1 MRVLFSMACVG
12 AFAGLVGCGGGGGDG
27 GSGATPA
34 LTATVTI
41 NGAPAV
47 ANASGQFVTQPGDT
61 VEITPSQN
69 AEWTSTASDGA
80 AVSLRNP
87 SVSGTKWNAQI
98 LNGATAAA
106 TYTVSAKATANA
118 SLAKATVLNVAGGD
132 ARNGTYR
139 VYAASALQYLLTL
152 DFNANLYTLANADG
166 TEPTSDTF
174 ASDASEPGSY
184 VFKSTRITSN
194 TNTARFRVTTDAVV
208 GAFPFADPV
217 ATGTV
222 YAVKPFLAAR
232 KLVTVAAELDGLYNR
247 LGIQR
252 TAASELSQITQT
264 QFSAGG
270 TVYKLCND
278 SVIYNIANCPPS
290 SLITYSVATT
300 DVPGVWLITN
310 VVDATDSG
318 RFAMARI
325 GDQNVY
331 LSAGATPAT
340 PGRYVLRVGVQDTPT
355 WTTTGVG
362 YGSSTAGSWGRV
374 NFTPTGNTRNAVG
387 TDGTLA
393 VATNLFSSMAGTG
406 PAGMRQISG
415 GGGTYFATYNG
426 KLFTIVGAS
435 NATTGGYFQLSLL
448 D

>member
-1 MRVLFSMACVG
+1 MRVLFSMACV
-12 AFAGLVGCGGGGGDG
+12 ATFAGLVGCGGGGG
-27 GSGATPA
+27 GSETAPV
-34 LTATVTI
+34 LTTTVTI

-47 ANASGQFVTQPGDT
+47 VNASGQFVTQPGDT
-61 VEITPSQN
+61 VEITPSQG
-69 AEWTSTASDGA
+69 AEWTTTASDGA

-87 SVSGTKWNAQI
+87 NISDTRWTAQI
-98 LNGATAAA
+98 LNGTTGVA

-118 SLAKATVLNVAGGD
+118 SLTKTTVLNVAGGD

-152 DFNANLYTLANADG
+152 DFNANVYTLTNADG
-166 TEPTSDTF
+166 TSPTSDTF
-174 ASDASEPGSY
+174 ASDASEPGTY
-184 VFKSTRITSN
+184 VFKSARITSN
-194 TNTARFRVTTDAVV
+194 TNTSRFRVTTDAIV
-208 GAFPFADPV
+208 GAFPFTDPV

-252 TAASELSQITQT
+252 TASSELSQITQT

-278 SVIYNIANCPPS
+278 SAINSIANCSPA
-290 SLITYSVATT
+290 SLITYNVAAT

-340 PGRYVLRVGVQDTPT
+340 PGRYVLRVGVQDTPI
-355 WTTTGVG
+355 WTTTAVG

-374 NFTPTGNTRNAVG
+374 DFTATGNTRSAVG
-387 TDGTLA
+387 TDGTVA
-393 VATNLFSSMAGTG
+393 AATNVFSNMAGTG

-426 KLFTIVGAS
+426 KLFAIVGAS

>member
-1 MRVLFSMACVG
+1 MAP
-12 AFAGLVGCGGGGGDG
+12 AF
-27 GSGATPA
+27 T
-34 LTATVTI
+34 TTVTI
-41 NGAPAV
+41 NGVAAV

-61 VEITPSQN
+61 VEITPSQG
-69 AEWTSTASDGA
+69 ADWTTTASDGA
-80 AVSLRNP
+80 SVSLRNP
-87 SVSGTKWNAQI
+87 NISATKWTAQI
-98 LNGATAAA
+98 LNGATGAA

-118 SLAKATVLNVAGGD
+118 SLTKATVLNVAGGD

-152 DFNANLYTLANADG
+152 DFNANVYTLTHADG
-166 TEPTSDTF
+166 TEPTADTF
-174 ASDASEPGSY
+174 ASDASEPGTY
-184 VFKSTRITSN
+184 VFKSARITSN
-194 TNTARFRVTTDAVV
+194 TNTSRFRVTTDAIV
-208 GAFPFADPV
+208 GAFPFTDPV

-252 TAASELSQITQT
+252 TASSELSQITQT

-278 SVIYNIANCPPS
+278 SAISSIANCPPA
-290 SLITYSVATT
+290 SLVTYSVATT

-310 VVDATDSG
+310 VADATDSG

-340 PGRYVLRVGVQDTPT
+340 PGRYVLRVGVQDTPL
-355 WTTTGVG
+355 WTTTAIG

-374 NFTPTGNTRNAVG
+374 NFTSTGNTRNAVG
-387 TDGTLA
+387 TDGTAA
-393 VATNLFSSMAGTG
+393 VATNVFSNMAGTG

-426 KLFTIVGAS
+426 KLFAIVGAS

>member
-1 MRVLFSMACVG
+1 MRVLFSMACVA
-12 AFAGLVGCGGGGGDG
+12 AFAGLVGCGGGGG
-27 GSGATPA
+27 GSETAPA
-34 LTATVTI
+34 LTTTVTI

-61 VEITPSQN
+61 VEITPSQG
-69 AEWTSTASDGA
+69 ADWATTASDGA

-87 SVSGTKWNAQI
+87 NISGTKWTAQI
-98 LNGATAAA
+98 LNGATGAA

-118 SLAKATVLNVAGGD
+118 SLTKTTVLSVAGGD

-152 DFNANLYTLANADG
+152 DFNANVYTLTNADG

-174 ASDASEPGSY
+174 ASDPSEPGSY
-184 VFKSTRITSN
+184 LFKSARITSTAN
-194 TNTARFRVTTDAVV
+194 TSRFRVTTDAVV
-208 GAFPFADPV
+208 GAFPFSDPV

-222 YAVKPFLAAR
+222 YTVKPFLAAR

-252 TAASELSQITQT
+252 TASSELSQITQT

-270 TVYKLCND
+270 TVYKLCSN
-278 SVIYNIANCPPS
+278 SVIYSIADCPPA
-290 SLITYSVATT
+290 SLITYNVATT

-331 LSAGATPAT
+331 LSAGAKPAT
-340 PGRYVLRVGVQDTPT
+340 PGQYVLRVGVQDTPL
-355 WTTTGVG
+355 WTTTATG

-374 NFTPTGNTRNAVG
+374 DFTSTGNTRNAVG
-387 TDGTLA
+387 TNGTA
-393 VATNLFSSMAGTG
+393 TTATNVFVSMAATG
-406 PAGMRQISG
+406 PSGMRQISG
-415 GGGTYFATYNG
+415 GGATYFATYNG

-435 NATTGGYFQLSLL
+435 NATTGGYFQLNLL

>member
-1 MRVLFSMACVG
+1 
-12 AFAGLVGCGGGGGDG
+12 
-27 GSGATPA
+27 
-34 LTATVTI
+34 VTI

-87 SVSGTKWNAQI
+87 SVSGTKWTAQI

-118 SLAKATVLNVAGGD
+118 SLTKATVLNVAGGD

-290 SLITYSVATT
+290 SLVTYSVATT

-310 VVDATDSG
+310 VADATDSG

-331 LSAGATPAT
+331 LSAGATLAT

-355 WTTTGVG
+355 WTTTAVG

-374 NFTPTGNTRNAVG
+374 NFTSTGNTRNAVG
-387 TDGTLA
+387 TDGTA
-393 VATNLFSSMAGTG
+393 TAATNVFGNMAGTG

-415 GGGTYFATYNG
+415 GGSTYFATYNG

-435 NATTGGYFQLSLL
+435 NATTGGYFQLNLL

>member
-1 MRVLFSMACVG
+1 MRVLFSTACVA
-12 AFAGLVGCGGGGGDG
+12 AFAGLVGCGGGGGG
-27 GSGATPA
+27 GAGETAPA
-34 LTATVTI
+34 LTTTVTI

-61 VEITPSQN
+61 VEITPSQG
-69 AEWTSTASDGA
+69 ADWTATASDGA
-80 AVSLRNP
+80 AVTLRNP
-87 SVSGTKWNAQI
+87 AISGAKWSAQI
-98 LNGATAAA
+98 LNGATGAA

-118 SLAKATVLNVAGGD
+118 SLTKTTVLNVAGGD

-139 VYAASALQYLLTL
+139 VYSASALQYLLTL
-152 DFNANLYTLANADG
+152 DFNASVYTLANADG
-166 TEPTSDTF
+166 SEPTADTF
-174 ASDASEPGSY
+174 ASDASEPGTY
-184 VFKSTRITSN
+184 VFKSARITSN
-194 TNTARFRVTTDAVV
+194 TNTARFRVTTDAIV
-208 GAFPFADPV
+208 GAFPFTDQV
-217 ATGTV
+217 ATSTV

-252 TAASELSQITQT
+252 TASSELSQITQT

-278 SVIYNIANCPPS
+278 NIVYSIANCPPA
-290 SLITYSVATT
+290 SLVTYSVATT

-310 VVDATDSG
+310 VADATDSG

-331 LSAGATPAT
+331 LSAGATLST
-340 PGRYVLRVGVQDTPT
+340 PGRYVLRVGVQDTPV
-355 WTTTGVG
+355 WTTTAVG

-374 NFTPTGNTRNAVG
+374 NFTSTGNTRNAVG
-387 TDGTLA
+387 TDGTA
-393 VATNLFSSMAGTG
+393 SSATNVYAGMGGSG

-415 GGGTYFATYNG
+415 GGATYFATYNG

-435 NATTGGYFQLSLL
+435 NATTGGYFQLNLL